1 MKQFKYS
8 LDTVLDYKTQILDG
22 LRTEHAVMLRSVN
35 AKQQQINQ
43 LREELNGFQEEFD
56 QTKSTGASI
65 ENFRMYDMCIGR
77 MEAIIRHE
85 KEELSVLKKKE
96 EIKKNEV
103 ISARVDTSKFEK
115 LKDKRLQAYQK
126 AEMKEEESFV
136 EEFVI
141 RDIIRNRHQGRG

>member
-1 MKQFKYS
+1 MKQFRYS